1 MSLKDFAE
9 KAKKHPMGQRSFL
22 HKNPDIL
29 AEAKSLLKE
38 AQEIGMSD
46 TNLALYMCQNYSK
59 LQHRSHN
66 TVRRWFKDIRLGL
79 YE

>member
-1 MSLKDFAE
+1 MSLEDFAKE
-9 KAKKHPMGQRSFL
+9 IKKHPMGKRSFL
-22 HKNPDIL
+22 HRNPDIL
-29 AEAKSLLKE
+29 EEAKTLLDE
-38 AQEIGMSD
+38 ADSMGMSD
-46 TNLALYMCQNYSK
+46 TALALYMCQNYSK